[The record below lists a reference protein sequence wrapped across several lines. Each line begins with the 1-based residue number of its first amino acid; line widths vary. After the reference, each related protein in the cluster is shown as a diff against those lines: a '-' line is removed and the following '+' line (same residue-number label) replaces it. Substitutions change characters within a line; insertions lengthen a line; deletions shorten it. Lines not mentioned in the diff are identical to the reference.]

1 MTDCF
6 TLSNGLK
13 VYGEYLPGMR
23 SATVGIWTKTGS
35 VAESAAENGMS
46 HFLEHL
52 FFKGTKNRNYRQIA
66 QEIDNIG
73 AQANAFTSKEL
84 TCYYIQSIDE
94 KLPVALE
101 ILLDMFCDSVFPEEE
116 IEKEKGVILEEI
128 AMSQDT
134 PDDLLHDKLA
144 ETFFT
149 GTELSKTILG
159 PAENIRRF
167 TRQNVLD
174 YKQKHYYAEN
184 IIVAI
189 AGKYE
194 KEALRDQLEKR
205 LGSIASRGAQ
215 QLFGPKEGWE
225 PKKRELAIGKDIE
238 QVNLG
243 MGFPMYGFL
252 DDRKYAGSIL
262 CSILGGGMS
271 SRLFQKVRE
280 ELGAAYSVY
289 SFPAVYCSGGMMVVY
304 AGTSP
309 KKLERVREGVLAE
322 IENIRKNGITQEE
335 LENTKVQL
343 CAGYVMG
350 RETSAAK
357 MNALGR
363 TALLLGRP
371 VGEEELLGKVQRI
384 TMPEIQQAI
393 EYIFDINKMSQVV
406 VQPQTAEKA

>member
-1 MTDCF
+1 M
-6 TLSNGLK
+6 
-13 VYGEYLPGMR
+13 PGMR
-23 SATVGIWTKTGS
+23 SATVGIWTRRALLPKAQRKTACRTFSEALRFLRGQKTETIGKLPRKS
-35 VAESAAENGMS
+35 IISARRPTLLLRKS
-46 HFLEHL
+46 
-52 FFKGTKNRNYRQIA
+52 
-66 QEIDNIG
+66 
-73 AQANAFTSKEL
+73 L

-205 LGSIASRGAQ
+205 LGGIASRGAQ

-225 PKKRELAIGKDIE
+225 PKKRELAIEKDIE

-262 CSILGGGMS
+262 CSILGGGMAPAS
-271 SRLFQKVRE
+271 FRKCAKSWGRHILCIPSRQSI
-280 ELGAAYSVY
+280 AA
-289 SFPAVYCSGGMMVVY
+289 
-304 AGTSP
+304 
-309 KKLERVREGVLAE
+309 GV
-322 IENIRKNGITQEE
+322 
-335 LENTKVQL
+335 
-343 CAGYVMG
+343 
-350 RETSAAK
+350 
-357 MNALGR
+357 
-363 TALLLGRP
+363 
-371 VGEEELLGKVQRI
+371 
-384 TMPEIQQAI
+384 
-393 EYIFDINKMSQVV
+393 
-406 VQPQTAEKA
+406 

>member
-1 MTDCF
+1 M
-6 TLSNGLK
+6 
-13 VYGEYLPGMR
+13 
-23 SATVGIWTKTGS
+23 
-35 VAESAAENGMS
+35 
-46 HFLEHL
+46 
-52 FFKGTKNRNYRQIA
+52 
-66 QEIDNIG
+66 
-73 AQANAFTSKEL
+73 
-84 TCYYIQSIDE
+84 
-94 KLPVALE
+94 ALE

-205 LGSIASRGAQ
+205 LGGIASRGAQ

-243 MGFPMYGFL
+243 HGFPHVW
-252 DDRKYAGSIL
+252 
-262 CSILGGGMS
+262 
-271 SRLFQKVRE
+271 LF
-280 ELGAAYSVY
+280 G
-289 SFPAVYCSGGMMVVY
+289 
-304 AGTSP
+304 
-309 KKLERVREGVLAE
+309 
-322 IENIRKNGITQEE
+322 
-335 LENTKVQL
+335 
-343 CAGYVMG
+343 
-350 RETSAAK
+350 
-357 MNALGR
+357 
-363 TALLLGRP
+363 
-371 VGEEELLGKVQRI
+371 
-384 TMPEIQQAI
+384 
-393 EYIFDINKMSQVV
+393 
-406 VQPQTAEKA
+406 